1 MAGLIG
7 LLVGSTI
14 AIYFL
19 YAIWE
24 FALFKR
30 VFDDPLK
37 GKLSSVA
44 AAYLSGG
51 ALAGL
56 GMADGG
62 PFVWGAFLQY
72 LLPAIIVAIIAYRR
86 GLALRK
92 KSVVDEELHETFN

>member
-1 MAGLIG
+1 MAFLIG
-7 LLVGSTI
+7 SLVGGTI
-14 AIYFL
+14 GIYIL

-44 AAYLSGG
+44 AAYLSGAG
-51 ALAGL
+51 LAGL

-62 PFVWGAFLQY
+62 PYVWGAFLQY
-72 LLPAIIVAIIAYRR
+72 LIPALIVAIIAYRS
-86 GLALRK
+86 GMALRK
-92 KSVVDEELHETFN
+92 QDIAGEALQDTFG